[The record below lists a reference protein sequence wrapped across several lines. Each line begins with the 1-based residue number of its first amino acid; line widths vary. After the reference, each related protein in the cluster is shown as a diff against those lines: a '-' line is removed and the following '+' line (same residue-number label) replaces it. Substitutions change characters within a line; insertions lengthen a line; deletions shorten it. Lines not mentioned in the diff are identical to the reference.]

1 MLLKKDGGSRKRGRG
16 IKAIEGRDRGREG
29 ERGNGEGGREDA
41 GREQGREAERVATP
55 TFGHVCAGTIL

>member
-29 ERGNGEGGREDA
+29 ERGNREGGREDA
-41 GREQGREAERVATP
+41 GRVATP
-55 TFGHVCAGTIL
+55 TFGDVCAGTIL